1 MKNLFNNAI
10 SLFVIVI
17 VLLIFIPLNPF
28 VIDIFFILNISL
40 SFIILLITMNIKE
53 SLEFSI
59 FPSLLLITTLFRLG
73 LNISSTRLILT
84 RQGEAGQV
92 IKAFGN
98 FVLQG
103 NVVVGVLIF
112 LIIVLVQ
119 FIVISK
125 GAERVAEVAARFT
138 LDAMPGKQ
146 MAIDAD
152 LSSGLINEQE
162 AKERRYKIQKESDF
176 YGAMDGATKIVKGD
190 AIMSIII
197 TCINFI
203 AGTIIGMLQSSMS
216 FTEVLQVYSI
226 ATIGDGLVSQIPAL
240 LISTSTGMIVTRAV
254 SEGSLNFDVT
264 KQFLAQ
270 PRAIMTGGGILAVLA
285 VIPGMPHIQLVI
297 IAAALIALGYT
308 VSKRMQLEAQVA
320 EMTEEPMVQ
329 EEVQDNSYKDINS
342 VYSLLNVEPIEME
355 FGYSLIPLA
364 DESSGGKLI
373 HRIVIFRRQ
382 FAQEMGLVIPSV
394 RLRDSSSLNTNQ
406 YVIKIKGEEVA
417 RGEILIDYYLALEPP
432 NPSGDIEG
440 IETIEPAY
448 GIPSKWITPDLKE
461 TAEIYGYTVIDP
473 LSVMVTH
480 LSEVIRQHAY
490 ELLSR
495 NEVMQLLE
503 NLKKTSKELVEEA
516 FPNVISYGAFQKILA
531 NLLKEG
537 IPIKDLNTIL
547 ECIVDSSADTKD
559 QDTLLGNIRV
569 ELKRTITRKFCENG
583 QMKVMT
589 LDGEAERLIA
599 SNLIKGERGIYLA
612 LSPDVMQRFISKLSE
627 NVKKFSDLSQ
637 PPILLTSHVIRL
649 YVYRLIEQFFP
660 NVYVLSFNEIAN
672 NVQIQAVGNITLD
685 NKQ

>member
-1 MKNLFNNAI
+1 
-10 SLFVIVI
+10 
-17 VLLIFIPLNPF
+17 
-28 VIDIFFILNISL
+28 
-40 SFIILLITMNIKE
+40 
-53 SLEFSI
+53 
-59 FPSLLLITTLFRLG
+59 
-73 LNISSTRLILT
+73 
-84 RQGEAGQV
+84 
-92 IKAFGN
+92 
-98 FVLQG
+98 
-103 NVVVGVLIF
+103 
-112 LIIVLVQ
+112 
-119 FIVISK
+119 
-125 GAERVAEVAARFT
+125 
-138 LDAMPGKQ
+138 
-146 MAIDAD
+146 
-152 LSSGLINEQE
+152 
-162 AKERRYKIQKESDF
+162 
-176 YGAMDGATKIVKGD
+176 
-190 AIMSIII
+190 
-197 TCINFI
+197 
-203 AGTIIGMLQSSMS
+203 
-216 FTEVLQVYSI
+216 
-226 ATIGDGLVSQIPAL
+226 
-240 LISTSTGMIVTRAV
+240 
-254 SEGSLNFDVT
+254 
-264 KQFLAQ
+264 
-270 PRAIMTGGGILAVLA
+270 
-285 VIPGMPHIQLVI
+285 
-297 IAAALIALGYT
+297 
-308 VSKRMQLEAQVA
+308 
-320 EMTEEPMVQ
+320 
-329 EEVQDNSYKDINS
+329 
-342 VYSLLNVEPIEME
+342 ME

-382 FAQEMGLVIPSV
+382 FAQEMGLVIPSI

-480 LSEVIRQHAY
+480 LSEVIRQHSY

-559 QDTLLGNIRV
+559 PDTLLGNIRV